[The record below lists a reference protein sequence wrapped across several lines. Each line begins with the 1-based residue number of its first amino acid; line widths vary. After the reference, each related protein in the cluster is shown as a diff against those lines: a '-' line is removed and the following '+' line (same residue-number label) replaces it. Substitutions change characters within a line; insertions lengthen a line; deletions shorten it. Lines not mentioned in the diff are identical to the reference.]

1 MVNSGMK
8 LGLGIGVFCLI
19 ATLSLTLYSNK
30 NAELPELVISPD
42 NMVEISEGVQ
52 LDPYGFNRINLE
64 VEEGRVKRNESLYLI
79 LRDLDVSPQT
89 IYEINQKSKGVFQ
102 SNRIKPGQKYLTYL
116 DKESKGAQRLI
127 LHTNALDY
135 VVFEWGN
142 EVAVK
147 TGQKEV
153 TTRIAEASGVIESS
167 LYETLVG
174 QDVSAL
180 LGYRLSEIFA
190 WQIDFFRLYPGDR
203 FKVIY
208 EEEFVDGEPFGIG
221 KILAAEFTN
230 KNETFDAFY
239 FETDDRAG
247 YYDREGNGVQK
258 ALMKAPFKYSQ
269 RVSSN
274 FSHSRFHP
282 VLKRRMPHYGVDY
295 AAPLGTP
302 VLSVGDGEVV
312 EAQYRG
318 ANGNIVKIRHNGTY
332 TTAYL
337 HLNGFAKGI
346 RAGQRVKQGQVI
358 GYVGKTGRVTGVHLD
373 YRIYKNGQP
382 VNPLKVKLP
391 PSKAID
397 GAQMEQFTNHIEDLK
412 FQLSHIDEA
421 GESTVASFAAP

>member
-30 NAELPELVISPD
+30 NTDLPELVISPD
-42 NMVEISEGVQ
+42 NLVEISEGVQ
-52 LDPYGFNRINLE
+52 LDSYGFSRMNLE
-64 VEEGRVKRNESLYLI
+64 VEEGKVRRNESLYLI

-89 IYEINQKSKGVFQ
+89 IYEINKKSEGIFQ

-116 DKESKGAQRLI
+116 DKESSDAQRLI
-127 LHTNALDY
+127 LHTNPLDY

-142 EVAVK
+142 EVSVT

-153 TTRIAEASGVIESS
+153 TTRIAEASGMIESS
-167 LYETLVG
+167 LYETLVD
-174 QDVSAL
+174 QDVSPL

-190 WQIDFFRLYPGDR
+190 WQIDFFRLYPGDS

-208 EEEFVDGEPFGIG
+208 EEEYVDGEPFRLGR
-221 KILAAEFTN
+221 ILAAEFTN

-239 FETDDRAG
+239 YETDDRAG
-247 YYDREGNGVQK
+247 YYDSEGNGVQK

-282 VLKRRMPHYGVDY
+282 VLKRRIPHYGVDY

-382 VNPLKVKLP
+382 VNPLKIKLP
-391 PSKAID
+391 PSKAIE
-397 GAQMEQFTNHIEDLK
+397 GQEMERFTNHIEDLR
-412 FQLSHIDEA
+412 FQLSHID
-421 GESTVASFAAP
+421 GSDESTVASFAAP